1 MSTIGDVER
10 ALANL
15 YEYRWL
21 IAALTIVFVGAFLA
35 YGYKRGWH
43 QVILRHRVAFGIAS
57 VPILALTLWLGWSL
71 GSPLF
76 INVTV
81 EEEFPFA
88 VNAVLPEGM
97 ELADVEGVMAGMAMV
112 DDQVM
117 SEAMPEASAIDAG
130 SMMAAGDAMAAM
142 SAAAGSEGDA
152 QRVKVGE
159 FKDADSFHRGSG
171 QAIIYTTPGGGHL
184 LRLENLSVT
193 NGPAL
198 HVILSSHPDPARPD
212 EVKQGEYVDLGRLK
226 GNRGNQNYAIPAD
239 VDVSVF
245 NSVVIYCK
253 PFSVVFSTAPLQSA

>member
-1 MSTIGDVER
+1 MPCPPSATSNEP
-10 ALANL
+10 LANL

-21 IAALTIVFVGAFLA
+21 IAALTIVFIGAFLA

-81 EEEFPFA
+81 EEEEFPFA

-117 SEAMPEASAIDAG
+117 REAMPEASG
-130 SMMAAGDAMAAM
+130 HRR
-142 SAAAGSEGDA
+142 
-152 QRVKVGE
+152 RV
-159 FKDADSFHRGSG
+159 DD
-171 QAIIYTTPGGGHL
+171 
-184 LRLENLSVT
+184 
-193 NGPAL
+193 
-198 HVILSSHPDPARPD
+198 
-212 EVKQGEYVDLGRLK
+212 GR
-226 GNRGNQNYAIPAD
+226 RRTRWRQ
-239 VDVSVF
+239 
-245 NSVVIYCK
+245 
-253 PFSVVFSTAPLQSA
+253 

>member
-21 IAALTIVFVGAFLA
+21 IGGLTIVFIAAVFA
-35 YGYKRGWH
+35 YGYWRGWH
-43 QVILRHRVAFGIAS
+43 KFILRHRVAFGIAS
-57 VPILALTLWLGWSL
+57 VPVLALTLWLGWSL

-76 INVTV
+76 TNVTV

-97 ELADVEGVMAGMAMV
+97 ERADVEGVMAGMAMV
-112 DDQVM
+112 DDTVM
-117 SEAMPEASAIDAG
+117 REALPEASAMDLS
-130 SMMAAGDAMAAM
+130 SMLASGDVMGAMKAATE
-142 SAAAGSEGDA
+142 EGEV
-152 QRVKVGE
+152 QRVKLGE

-171 QAIIYTTPGGGHL
+171 QAIIYTAPGGGHL
-184 LRLENLSVT
+184 LRLENFSVT

-198 HVILSSHPDPARPD
+198 HVILSSHADPERAD
-212 EVKQGEYVDLGRLK
+212 DVKQDPYLDLGRLK
-226 GNRGNQNYAIPAD
+226 GNRGNQNYTIPAAI
-239 VDVSVF
+239 DVSSF

-253 PFSVVFSTAPLQSA
+253 PFSVVFSTASLQGV

>member
-15 YEYRWL
+15 YEYRWI
-21 IAALTIVFVGAFLA
+21 IAAVTLVLTAGVLAF
-35 YGYKRGWH
+35 GYRQGWH
-43 QVILRHRVAFGIAS
+43 KIILRHRMAFGIAS

-97 ELADVEGVMAGMAMV
+97 EMADVEGVLAGMAMV
-112 DDQVM
+112 DDAAMEEALPDAAAM
-117 SEAMPEASAIDAG
+117 SAG
-130 SMMAAGDAMAAM
+130 SMLMAGDGAKAM
-142 SAAAGSEGDA
+142 SAAAGSEGEP
-152 QRVKVGE
+152 QRVKQGE

-171 QAIIYTTPGGGHL
+171 QAIIYTTPGGGQL
-184 LRLENLSVT
+184 LRLEDLSVT

-198 HVILSSHPDPARPD
+198 HVILSAHEDPANPD
-212 EVKQGEYVDLGRLK
+212 EVKAEGYVDLGRLK
-226 GNRGNQNYAIPAD
+226 GNRGNQNYEIPAD
-239 VDVSVF
+239 VDVSVY

-253 PFSVVFSTAPLQSA
+253 PFSVVFSTAPLQGI